1 MRWTLI
7 TAAIFVAAL
16 RLAAADVSGTWKG
29 SMDTTMGAVE
39 VILTL
44 QPGPGV
50 SGTVKVGEDEAKI
63 ENGKLEGDRISFE
76 MNIEHGKVTYE
87 GTVAGDEMRLDV
99 TGTQGDK
106 YRLVCKRQG

>member
-1 MRWTLI
+1 MRWTWI
-7 TAAIFVAAL
+7 TAAIVVAAL
-16 RLAAADVSGTWKG
+16 TLAAADVSGTWKG
-29 SMDTTMGAVE
+29 SMDTSMGVVE
-39 VILTL
+39 VVITL

-50 SGTVKVGEDEAKI
+50 SGTVKAGEYEARI